1 MSQKTQPAFIR
12 PPYDALTIGLH
23 WTTLALVVAQF
34 ATALSI
40 DHAPDAQTGRLLL
53 TAHRSVGAVLWAIVA
68 LRLIWRHT
76 GMTLPPFP
84 PRMSRLHIAG
94 VHISEY
100 GLYGLL
106 LLQPI
111 TGMADS
117 LLRGRA
123 FNLFIWQVPILL
135 DRDKGL
141 AHLAHLAHT
150 TGAYVLLGLIVLHA
164 GAALVHRYVLND
176 GVFEAMVGKTA
187 RRR

>member
-1 MSQKTQPAFIR
+1 MSQTIQPAFIR

-40 DHAPDAQTGRLLL
+40 DHAPDADTAHLLL
-53 TAHRSVGAVLWAIVA
+53 TTHRSAGVVLWVVVA
-68 LRLIWRHT
+68 LRLIWRFT
-76 GMTLPPFP
+76 GMRLPPFP
-84 PRMSRLHIAG
+84 PKMGRLHVAG
-94 VHISEY
+94 VHLSEY

-123 FNLFIWQVPILL
+123 FDIFVWQVPILL
-135 DRDKGL
+135 GRDKAL
-141 AHLAHLAHT
+141 AHLAHQTHMI
-150 TGAYVLLGLIVLHA
+150 GAYALLGLIVLHA

-176 GVFEAMVGKTA
+176 GVFEAMIGKTA
-187 RRR
+187 RPR